1 LGNVT
6 LDDCSIK
13 ANEVAT
19 VAAPV
24 IVPEPLPAPVV
35 AHEAT
40 LEPVAQPAELKS
52 TAPPIAVA
60 AVAATPKAVPNKT
73 HAVTVARELEPV
85 PAPPVE
91 AAATDVAVPDEHSL
105 VEEAKAL
112 IKTPEQDSKA
122 TEIVTSSSTRPCLC
136 NATYAVGGFLL
147 GAVFLFCVKLVTT
160 VSRSKANVEEPSSTE
175 TRRVALEALLSRQ
188 KK

>member
-13 ANEVAT
+13 ANEVAA
-19 VAAPV
+19 VAAPL
-24 IVPEPLPAPVV
+24 IVPEALPAPVV
-35 AHEAT
+35 AREAT

-60 AVAATPKAVPNKT
+60 AVAATPKAVPGKT
-73 HAVTVARELEPV
+73 HGVTVSRELEPV
-85 PAPPVE
+85 AAPSVE
-91 AAATDVAVPDEHSL
+91 AATTDVAVPNEHSL
-105 VEEAKAL
+105 VEDAKAL
-112 IKTPEQDSKA
+112 LKTPEQDSKA
-122 TEIVTSSSTRPCLC
+122 TEIVTSSSTGPCLC
-136 NATYAVGGFLL
+136 NATYAVGGLLL
-147 GAVFLFCVKLVTT
+147 GAVFFFCVKLVTT
-160 VSRSKANVEEPSSTE
+160 VSRSKAVVEEPSSPE